1 MKATPAL
8 VLFAAAL
15 LAGANLAGA
24 DERMACLAACEEA
37 TQTCLDPV
45 YDTYDACGPAAN
57 ESCSSAP
64 PAEKMTCLADALKAC
79 TRTRS
84 SETDAC
90 RATLRSC
97 AATCGPRPAGQYEFW
112 CELDADMPEED
123 VHVRMNA
130 FCVGPP
136 GASPGE
142 QHDYCV
148 KLFTPPDPAM
158 GFSLDCSPL
167 L

>member
-1 MKATPAL
+1 MNVAPAL

-15 LAGANLAGA
+15 LAGANLAVA
-24 DERMACLAACEEA
+24 DERMACLAACEDA

-45 YDTYDACGPAAN
+45 YETYDACGPAAN
-57 ESCSSAP
+57 ESCEHAP
-64 PAEKMTCLADALKAC
+64 PAEKTKCLSSVLQAC
-79 TRTRS
+79 SRTRS
-84 SETDAC
+84 SETQAC
-90 RATLRSC
+90 RATLKSC
-97 AATCGPRPAGQYEFW
+97 ATTCGPRDAGQYEFW
-112 CELDADMPEED
+112 CELEADMPTD
-123 VHVRMNA
+123 DIHVRMNA

-142 QHDYCV
+142 QHDYCM
-148 KLFTPPDPAM
+148 KLFTPTDPAM

>member
-1 MKATPAL
+1 MNIAPAL

-15 LAGANLAGA
+15 IAWTAPAAA
-24 DERMACLAACEEA
+24 DDRMACLAACEEA

-45 YDTYDACGPAAN
+45 YETYDACGPAAN
-57 ESCSSAP
+57 ESCERAP
-64 PAEKMTCLADALKAC
+64 QAEKMTCLSTALQAC
-79 TRTRS
+79 TRTRL
-84 SETDAC
+84 SETQAC
-90 RATLRSC
+90 RATLKSC
-97 AATCGPRPAGQYEFW
+97 AATCGPRSAGQYEFW
-112 CELDADMPEED
+112 CELEADMPTDD

-142 QHDYCV
+142 QHDNCV
-148 KLFTPPDPAM
+148 KLFTPTDPAM
-158 GFSLDCSPL
+158 GYSLDCSPL

>member
-1 MKATPAL
+1 MNVAPAL

-15 LAGANLAGA
+15 LVGTPPAAA
-24 DERMACLAACEEA
+24 DERMACLAACEDA

-45 YDTYDACGPAAN
+45 YETYDACGLAAN
-57 ESCSSAP
+57 ESCEHAP
-64 PAEKMTCLADALKAC
+64 PAEKTKCLSSALQAC
-79 TRTRS
+79 SRTRS
-84 SETDAC
+84 SETQAC
-90 RATLRSC
+90 RATLKSC
-97 AATCGPRPAGQYEFW
+97 ATTCGPRDAGQYEFW
-112 CELDADMPEED
+112 CELEADMPTD
-123 VHVRMNA
+123 DIHVRMNA

-142 QHDYCV
+142 QHDYCM
-148 KLFTPPDPAM
+148 KLFTPTDPAM